1 VARHRRRHRR
11 RDGATVVRISW
22 RRRATLVL
30 GCVLGGVLSVS
41 TAAYA
46 HLVPAQRG
54 TLNVVG
60 DAVFAA
66 LSLPVS
72 GLPSV
77 DDDHDGRVSERELTA
92 HMPALQALL
101 RREVRFFNG
110 TEAGRIDLVM
120 PMSDAN
126 GHDGPSSAGS
136 TQLIVL
142 MKATFRAPPIALRF
156 ETDIFGTAASERQ
169 FALTATR
176 GADTAAA
183 VLTPSRNVHRF
194 FLAPWQV
201 ALEYGELGI
210 RHILSGPDHL
220 LFLLTIIVAA
230 AGWRYWLTVLTSFT
244 VAHSLTL
251 ALSLLDVVRVS
262 PPIVEPLIAASIV
275 LMAGATL
282 WRVPPPGQR
291 WWHVVIVFACGLL
304 HGLGFA
310 SALGDL
316 GLHGANRISTLVGF
330 NVGIEVGQGIFLLGL
345 LTLRA
350 GIASLVRRQRPAN
363 SAAPAAWDAPLPYP
377 RVISLVALLLAAWWM
392 VQRTLPLLSTG

>member
-1 VARHRRRHRR
+1 MAAAARPRRH
-11 RDGATVVRISW
+11 DGATVVRITW
-22 RRRATLVL
+22 RRRAAVVFV
-30 GCVLGGVLSVS
+30 CVLSLS

-46 HLVPAQRG
+46 HLMPAQRG

-77 DDDHDGRVSERELTA
+77 DDDHDGRLSESELTA

-101 RREVRFFNG
+101 RRGVRFFNG
-110 TEAGRIDLVM
+110 SEPGRIDLVM

-126 GHDGPSSAGS
+126 SHDGPSSAGG
-136 TQLIVL
+136 TQLLVL
-142 MKATFRAPPIALRF
+142 MKATFRVPPTALRF
-156 ETDIFGTAASERQ
+156 ETDIFGTAANERQ

-176 GADTAAA
+176 GADTAAV
-183 VLTPSRNVHRF
+183 VLTPTRHGHRF
-194 FLAPWQV
+194 FVAPWQV
-201 ALEYGELGI
+201 ALEYGQLGI
-210 RHILSGPDHL
+210 RHILGGPDHL

-230 AGWRYWLTVLTSFT
+230 AGWRSWLTVLTSFT

-262 PPIVEPLIAASIV
+262 PQIVEPLIAASIV

-291 WWHVVIVFACGLL
+291 GWHVVIVFACGLL

-345 LTLRA
+345 LTLHA

-377 RVISLVALLLAAWWM
+377 RAISWIALVLAAWWM
-392 VQRTLPLLSTG
+392 VQRTLPLLQPTG